1 MPRKVCFVITSNIHY
16 ARNKLIIQEL
26 KNHPDIQLQ
35 VVLGASAILPMHG
48 DVTDIMANEGL
59 PYDEKIFM
67 TLEGGNLVTMAKT
80 TGLGI
85 IEFTTVF
92 DRLKPDVV
100 IIRADRFE
108 MLAAAIAAAYLNI
121 PLAHIEGGDIT
132 GTIDESVRHAI
143 TKLSHIHF
151 TTNDESKQRVLRLG
165 ENPDYVFNFGSPELE
180 FVAKNNFTVTNE
192 LINYLGVGD
201 AIDINKPYIVVMQHP
216 VTTEIKDSRRQ
227 IDETLEAIK
236 ELNIPTIW
244 FWPNVDAGTDDMS
257 KGIRTFREYRDP
269 HNIRFLKSLPAEQ
282 FIGLLKKASV
292 LVGNSSAGIK
302 EASIIGLP
310 VVNIGTRQH
319 GRRRGPN
326 VLDVGYDREQIK
338 QGIVKQ
344 MTHGPYPSS
353 NLYYQ
358 PDTAKNIVEQLAAL
372 PLYTQKHFHDSR

>member
-1 MPRKVCFVITSNIHY
+1 MKRKVCFVITSNIHY

-35 VVLGASAILPMHG
+35 LVLGASAILPMHG
-48 DVTDIMANEGL
+48 DVTDIMAKEGL
-59 PYDEKIFM
+59 PYDERIFM

-100 IIRADRFE
+100 VIRADRFE
-108 MLAAAIAAAYLNI
+108 MLAAAVAAAYLNI

-151 TTNDESKQRVLRLG
+151 TTNEESRERVLRLG

-180 FVAKNNFTVTNE
+180 FVAKNNFSVTND

-201 AIDINKPYIVVMQHP
+201 TIDINKPYIIVMQHP
-216 VTTEIKDSRRQ
+216 VTTEVKDSRKQ
-227 IDETLEAIK
+227 IDATLQAIK
-236 ELNIPTIW
+236 ELNLPTIW
-244 FWPNVDAGTDDMS
+244 FWPNVDAGTDEVS
-257 KGIRTFREYRDP
+257 KGIRTFREYGHP

-282 FIGLLKKASV
+282 FIGLLKSSAC

-302 EASIIGLP
+302 EASLMGLP

-319 GRRRGPN
+319 GRRRGSN
-326 VLDVGYDREQIK
+326 VIDVDHNKEQIK
-338 QGIVKQ
+338 SAVLRQLE
-344 MTHGPYPSS
+344 HGRYQPN

-358 PDTAKNIVEQLAAL
+358 PGTAKNIVDKLASL
-372 PLYTQKHFHDSR
+372 KLYTQKHFHESR